1 MVRNMKQDAIGKGG
15 QDSCEDATSIVIDE
29 GARVLQ
35 MSGEKHPWQRSSQ
48 CKGPVV
54 ETHLVSLR
62 NKCPELELSESGERC
77 GK

>member
-15 QDSCEDATSIVIDE
+15 QDSCEDATSVVIDE

-35 MSGEKHPWQRSSQ
+35 MSGEKHPWQRNSQ

-54 ETHLVSLR
+54 
-62 NKCPELELSESGERC
+62 
-77 GK
+77 